1 MIKLTKT
8 IAAAAILSIGFVA
21 SASAHCDNY
30 IAASASGFGNK
41 VATETWGDHYVSV
54 DQDGDLNRVR
64 GRIQGRCNAY
74 VTGQYGDGNRANAAV
89 SGSFNG
95 VAMLQ
100 NTDNVRARANV
111 MGNDN
116 AIFSSQS
123 RWGSRASFDV
133 AGGGNRIVNVQH

>member
-1 MIKLTKT
+1 
-8 IAAAAILSIGFVA
+8 
-21 SASAHCDNY
+21 
-30 IAASASGFGNK
+30 
-41 VATETWGDHYVSV
+41 
-54 DQDGDLNRVR
+54 
-64 GRIQGRCNAY
+64 
-74 VTGQYGDGNRANAAV
+74 
-89 SGSFNG
+89 
-95 VAMLQ
+95 MLQ